1 MPQMQQVSQKLLIIQ
16 TELESLEQNNIQAF
30 ILKNKTLD
38 LRASKGKK
46 YWKDFYSRNSMLIL
60 H

>member
-1 MPQMQQVSQKLLIIQ
+1 MQQVSQKLLINQ
-16 TELESLEQNNIQAF
+16 TELESLEQNNIRAF

-46 YWKDFYSRNSMLIL
+46 Y
-60 H
+60 